1 MTECSLPAHFWTFRL
16 KITAVSKRAQTD
28 QGLAALLSSL
38 NVPYPTTAVHIGRRV
53 GALPSLIE
61 KHNETVKEL
70 EEILTT
76 YFKNPDRVPT
86 NRPTKRLGG
95 WMGIGGKKVDA
106 VDYLT
111 EKIKNLDNRIEVR
124 LAFFVLSTLFRSH

>member
-124 LAFFVLSTLFRSH
+124 LAFFVLGTLFRSH

>member
-1 MTECSLPAHFWTFRL
+1 LQ
-16 KITAVSKRAQTD
+16 ITAVSKRAQTD
-28 QGLAALLSSL
+28 QGLSSLLSSL

-70 EEILTT
+70 EEVLTT

-86 NRPTKRLGG
+86 NRPRKRIGG
-95 WMGIGGKKVDA
+95 WMGMGGKKVDA

-111 EKIKNLDNRIEVR
+111 EKIKNLDNRIEVSGVSSPR
-124 LAFFVLSTLFRSH
+124 PRISTGRRY